1 MDIRFVTRNVQI
13 SDTSK
18 EYMESKL
25 SKLEKFF
32 DRILDTQ
39 IVVSYT
45 RGMHVVEIT
54 SNVNG
59 VIMRGEEHAPD
70 MRKAFDKALKNIE
83 RQIKR
88 HKSYLQDRVQ
98 MKTHDISFGIESFET
113 YAVDEEEILFERRKR
128 VPVKA
133 MTPEEATLQMN
144 LLGHDFFVFKNAD
157 TGLINV
163 VYKRKNG
170 GYGLIEPE
178 A

>member
-1 MDIRFVTRNVQI
+1 
-13 SDTSK
+13 
-18 EYMESKL
+18 
-25 SKLEKFF
+25 
-32 DRILDTQ
+32 
-39 IVVSYT
+39 
-45 RGMHVVEIT
+45 
-54 SNVNG
+54 
-59 VIMRGEEHAPD
+59 MRGEDYAPD
-70 MRKAFDKALKNIE
+70 IRKAFDKALKNIE

-98 MKTHDISFGIESFET
+98 LKTHDISFGIEPMEVYPEQEET
-113 YAVDEEEILFERRKR
+113 IIFERRKR
-128 VPVKA
+128 VPVKS

-163 VYKRKNG
+163 VYRRKNG

>member
-1 MDIRFVTRNVQI
+1 MDIRFVTRNVNI

-18 EYMESKL
+18 AYMESKL

-39 IVVSYT
+39 VVVSYT
-45 RGMHVVEIT
+45 RGMYTVEIT
-54 SNVNG
+54 SDVNG
-59 VIMRGEEHAPD
+59 VIMRGENYAPD
-70 MRKAFDKALKNIE
+70 IRKAFDKALKNIE

-98 MKTHDISFGIESFET
+98 LKTHDISFGIEP
-113 YAVDEEEILFERRKR
+113 ADNRPVEEEAIFFERRKR
-128 VPVKA
+128 IPIKA

-144 LLGHDFFVFKNAD
+144 LLGHDFFVFRNAD

-163 VYKRKNG
+163 VYRRKSG

-178 A
+178 L